1 MCCLCDLHLLCTETA
16 VASHTHFP
24 LAASADVQESST
36 ASGNAA
42 YVTAI
47 KSRWSSANCI
57 ITVWFSTRTLSQVWF
72 LQCVVDAAE
81 IPSQSESTRLIE
93 PAEASSL
100 EPSSSWRL
108 QSCEGKNKSDI
119 YKLQIFQVFTADCR
133 KPMFFLFFFDEHK
146 LQQVQNV
153 NVCLKLCKL
162 IL

>member
-1 MCCLCDLHLLCTETA
+1 MPTE
-16 VASHTHFP
+16 
-24 LAASADVQESST
+24 
-36 ASGNAA
+36 
-42 YVTAI
+42 
-47 KSRWSSANCI
+47 
-57 ITVWFSTRTLSQVWF
+57 
-72 LQCVVDAAE
+72 
-81 IPSQSESTRLIE
+81 SESTRLIE

-119 YKLQIFQVFTADCR
+119 YKLQIFQVFTADHR
-133 KPMFFLFFFDEHK
+133 KPMFIYFFDEHK